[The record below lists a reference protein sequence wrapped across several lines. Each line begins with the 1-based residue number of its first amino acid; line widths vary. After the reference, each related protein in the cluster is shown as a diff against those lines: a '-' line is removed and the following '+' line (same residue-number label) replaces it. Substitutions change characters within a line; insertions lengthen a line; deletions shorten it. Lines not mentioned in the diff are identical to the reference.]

1 MHIFNNTNSQLCPAL
16 YALWCLE
23 FNKFGWYID
32 LKHTSLLILKG
43 NLGCLLVC
51 NYSLMYLDPVFSVMV
66 LKLLFSTLR
75 QTDLYSM
82 KYLLS

>member
-1 MHIFNNTNSQLCPAL
+1 MNLDP
-16 YALWCLE
+16 
-23 FNKFGWYID
+23 KGWYID
-32 LKHTSLLILKG
+32 PKRTFPLILKG
-43 NLGCLLVC
+43 NLGCLLVY

-66 LKLLFSTLR
+66 IKLLFSALR